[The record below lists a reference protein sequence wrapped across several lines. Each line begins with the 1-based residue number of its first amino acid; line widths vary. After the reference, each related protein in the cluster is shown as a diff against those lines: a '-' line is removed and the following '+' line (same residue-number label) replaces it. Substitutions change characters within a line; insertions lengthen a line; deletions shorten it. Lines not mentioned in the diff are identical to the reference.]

1 MNRRQFLLGL
11 GAAGVSAASLA
22 AWRYWPEQGF
32 INPCHPT
39 LPMALAQHELVA
51 EAWQGINSQNV
62 WDSHAHLI
70 GAGDSG
76 SGTWF
81 NPDMDSL
88 LSPAQFVQKRF
99 FINAGC
105 VGDAPQRVD
114 QRYIERMQGLIG
126 GMGAGHKLLL
136 LAFEHNYNESR
147 AIDLEHSAF
156 YTPNG
161 YARKMAQL
169 YPHHFEWAA
178 SIHPY
183 RTDSV
188 AALNDAAQQGA
199 RAVKWLPAAM
209 GIDPGSKLCDPFYQ
223 ALARHNLPLITHA
236 GKERA
241 VHGANTQHYGNPL
254 KLRRALD
261 HGVRVVV
268 AHCATMGEDRDLDRG
283 ENGPMKES
291 FLLFARLMD
300 EPRYEK
306 TLYAD
311 ISAITQTNRAHYVR
325 ALLERSDWHP
335 RLLNGSD
342 YPLPGIMPLFSLSL
356 FVESGLLDSAAAS
369 VLSAIRTYNPLLFDF
384 VLKRHLRVGGKH
396 FSPRIFETRAFF
408 MRNSI

>member
-1 MNRRQFLLGL
+1 MDRRQFLLGL
-11 GAAGVSAASLA
+11 GAAGVSATSWA

-32 INPCHPT
+32 INPCHAT
-39 LPMALAQHELVA
+39 LPTALAGHELVVA
-51 EAWQGINSQNV
+51 AWQGINSQNV

-70 GAGDSG
+70 GAGDGG

-99 FINAGC
+99 FLNAGC
-105 VGDAPQRVD
+105 AGDAPQRID
-114 QRYIERMQGLIG
+114 QRYVERMHGLIG
-126 GMGAGHKLLL
+126 GMRAGHKLLL
-136 LAFEHNYNESR
+136 LAFEHNYDENR

-156 YTPNG
+156 YTPND
-161 YARKMAQL
+161 YAMKMVQL
-169 YPHHFEWAA
+169 YPNHFEWVA

-188 AALNDAAQQGA
+188 AVLNDAVQKGA

-236 GKERA
+236 GQERA

-268 AHCATMGEDRDLDRG
+268 AHCATMGEDRDLDQG
-283 ENGPMKES
+283 ENGSMTES
-291 FLLFARLMD
+291 FLLFARLMED
-300 EPRYEK
+300 HRYEK

-311 ISAITQTNRAHYVR
+311 ISAVTQINRAHYVR
-325 ALLERSDWHP
+325 PLLERREWHP

-342 YPLPGIMPLFSLSL
+342 YPLPGAMPLFSVDL
-356 FVESGLLDSAAAS
+356 FVESGLLDSAAAP
-369 VLSAIRTYNPLLFDF
+369 VLSEIRTYNPLLFDF
-384 VLKRHLRVGGKH
+384 VLKRHLRMDGKR
-396 FSPRIFETRAFF
+396 FSPQIFETRAFF
-408 MRNSI
+408 TRSST

>member
-1 MNRRQFLLGL
+1 MNRRQFLVGL
-11 GAAGVSAASLA
+11 GAAGVSATSLA

-70 GAGDSG
+70 GAGDGG

-88 LSPAQFVQKRF
+88 LNPAQFVQKRF
-99 FINAGC
+99 FLNAGC
-105 VGDAPQRVD
+105 ADDAPQRVD
-114 QRYIERMQGLIG
+114 QRYIERMHGLIE
-126 GMGAGHKLLL
+126 GMRVGHKLLL
-136 LAFEHNYNESR
+136 LAFEHNYNADR
-147 AIDLEHSAF
+147 VIDLEHSAF
-156 YTPNG
+156 YTPND

-188 AALNDAAQQGA
+188 VALNDAVTNGA

-209 GIDPGSKLCDPFYQ
+209 GIDPGSELCDPFYQ

-268 AHCATMGEDRDLDRG
+268 AHCATMGEDLDLDRG
-283 ENGPMKES
+283 ENGPMTES

-311 ISAITQTNRAHYVR
+311 ISAITQINRAHYVQ

-342 YPLPGIMPLFSLSL
+342 YPLPGVMPLFSPNL
-356 FVESGLLDSAAAS
+356 FVESGLLDSAAAP

-384 VLKRHLRVGGKH
+384 VLKRHLRIGGKH
-396 FSPRIFETRAFF
+396 FSPRVFETRAFF
-408 MRNSI
+408 MRNST

>member
-1 MNRRQFLLGL
+1 MSRRQFLLGL
-11 GAAGVSAASLA
+11 GAASVSTASLA

-39 LPMALAQHELVA
+39 LPLALAQHELVA
-51 EAWQGINSQNV
+51 EAWRGINSQNV

-70 GAGDSG
+70 GTGDGG

-99 FINAGC
+99 FLNAGC
-105 VGDAPQRVD
+105 AGDAPQRVD
-114 QRYIERMQGLIG
+114 QRYIERMHGLIG

-136 LAFEHNYNESR
+136 LAFEHNYNKYR

-156 YTPNG
+156 YTPND
-161 YARKMAQL
+161 YAIKMAQL

-188 AALNDAAQQGA
+188 VALNDAVTNGA

-283 ENGPMKES
+283 ENGSMTES
-291 FLLFARLMD
+291 FLLFSRLMED
-300 EPRYEK
+300 PRYEK

-311 ISAITQTNRAHYVR
+311 ISAITQINRAHYVQP
-325 ALLERSDWHP
+325 LLERSDWHP

-342 YPLPGIMPLFSLSL
+342 YPLPGVMPLFSLNL
-356 FVESGLLDSAAAS
+356 FVESGLLDSAAAP
-369 VLSAIRTYNPLLFDF
+369 VLSEIRTYNPLLFDF
-384 VLKRHLRVGGKH
+384 VLKRHLRIGGKH
-396 FSPRIFETRAFF
+396 FSPQIFETRAFF
-408 MRNSI
+408 TRS

>member
-1 MNRRQFLLGL
+1 MDRRQFLLGL
-11 GAAGVSAASLA
+11 GAAGVSVTSWA

-32 INPCHPT
+32 INPCHAILPT
-39 LPMALAQHELVA
+39 ALAGHELVVA
-51 EAWQGINSQNV
+51 AWQGINSQNV

-70 GAGDSG
+70 GAGDGG

-99 FINAGC
+99 FLNAGC
-105 VGDAPQRVD
+105 AGDAPQRID
-114 QRYIERMQGLIG
+114 QRYVERMHGLIS
-126 GMGAGHKLLL
+126 GMRAGHKLLL
-136 LAFEHNYNESR
+136 LAFEHNYDENR

-156 YTPNG
+156 YTPND
-161 YARKMAQL
+161 YAMKMARL
-169 YPHHFEWAA
+169 HPNHFEWVA

-188 AALNDAAQQGA
+188 AVLNDAVQKGA

-236 GKERA
+236 GQERA

-268 AHCATMGEDRDLDRG
+268 AHCATMGEDRDLDQG
-283 ENGPMKES
+283 ENGPMTES
-291 FLLFARLMD
+291 FLLFARLMED
-300 EPRYEK
+300 HRYEK

-311 ISAITQTNRAHYVR
+311 ISAVTQINRAHYVR
-325 ALLERSDWHP
+325 ALLERKEWHP

-342 YPLPGIMPLFSLSL
+342 YPLPGVMPLFSVNL
-356 FVESGLLDSAAAS
+356 FVESGLLDSAAAP
-369 VLSAIRTYNPLLFDF
+369 VLSEIRTYNPLLFDF
-384 VLKRHLRVGGKH
+384 VLKRHLRMDGKR
-396 FSPRIFETRAFF
+396 FSPQIFETRAFF
-408 MRNSI
+408 TRSST